1 MKIKDIEEEELENEE
16 VENEE
21 VEEIEEE
28 VEERTIEGRLK
39 GETGDLNEFKETKI
53 LSRQKRL
60 IPTEIVY
67 DQSYPIP
74 ESDIP
79 FADNGLGQ

>member
-1 MKIKDIEEEELENEE
+1 MKIGDNEEEELEKEE
-16 VENEE
+16 LEKEE
-21 VEEIEEE
+21 VEEK
-28 VEERTIEGRLK
+28 TIEIRLK
-39 GETGDLNEFKETKI
+39 GETGDLNESKETKI

>member
-1 MKIKDIEEEELENEE
+1 MKIGDNEEEELEKEE
-16 VENEE
+16 LEKEE
-21 VEEIEEE
+21 VEEK
-28 VEERTIEGRLK
+28 TIEGRLK
-39 GETGDLNEFKETKI
+39 GETGDLNESKETKI

>member
-1 MKIKDIEEEELENEE
+1 MKIEDKEEEEVAEEELEK
-16 VENEE
+16 
-21 VEEIEEE
+21 EE
-28 VEERTIEGRLK
+28 VEERAIEGGLK
-39 GETGDLNEFKETKI
+39 GETGDLNESKDTKI